1 MDPITEFEKNK
12 KERIASY
19 KNNRKAQSLAKDFV
33 IESCYN
39 QYTYNFSWMGRPII
53 QFPQDMVIMQE
64 LIWEQKPDL
73 IIETGIAH
81 GGSLILSASVL
92 ELNSSCGG
100 PSDAEVIGIDID
112 IRRHNRTAIEKHPL
126 SRRISMIE
134 GSSVEIEV
142 VDEIRTRAR
151 ESEKVMVFLDSHHTA
166 QHVSA
171 ELDVY
176 APLVTVGSYCVVFDT
191 LIEFLPPNTYSDR
204 PWSPGDNPMTAV
216 SAFLSDHPEFIV
228 DSLIDNKLMLSNSP
242 GGYLRRVRV

>member
-1 MDPITEFEKNK
+1 MDSASRFQAERREQIDGQSKDREFRQISNDWLK
-12 KERIASY
+12 ASIEY
-19 KNNRKAQSLAKDFV
+19 KYSYHYEWL
-33 IESCYN
+33 
-39 QYTYNFSWMGRPII
+39 GRPII
-53 QFPQDMVIMQE
+53 QFPQDILAIQE
-64 LIWEQKPDL
+64 IIWEVKPDL

-142 VDEIRTRAR
+142 VDEVRTRAR

-216 SAFLSDHPEFIV
+216 SAFLSDHSEFIV
-228 DSLIDNKLMLSNSP
+228 DNLIDNKLMLSNSP